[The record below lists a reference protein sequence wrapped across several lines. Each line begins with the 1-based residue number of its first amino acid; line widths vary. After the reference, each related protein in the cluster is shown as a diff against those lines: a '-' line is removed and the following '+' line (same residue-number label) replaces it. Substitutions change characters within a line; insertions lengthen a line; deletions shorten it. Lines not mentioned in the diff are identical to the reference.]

1 VIPRVIPALLLQD
14 GGLVKTVAFRDA
26 RYVGDPI
33 NTVRIFNE
41 KQVDEIVLLDIGATR
56 TGTGPDEAAI
66 EAIAAEAF
74 MPVGYGGG
82 VASLDQARRLI
93 QLGVEKVVINTAAIE
108 RPELVREIADVLGSS
123 TIVVSMDAARRADG
137 TYEVRSRNGSQ
148 ATGLDARAHAEA
160 MAQQGAGEVL
170 LQSIDRDG
178 SMAGYD
184 IDLVRQVAS
193 AVGVPVVACGGAG
206 SLEDVATVIRDGGAS
221 AAAAGS
227 LFVFHGKHRAVLV
240 TYPSYERRVA
250 ALARE
255 QH

>member
-1 VIPRVIPALLLQD
+1 MIPRVIPALLLQD

-33 NTVRIFNE
+33 NTVRIFND

-56 TGTGPDEAAI
+56 TGRGPDEAAI
-66 EAIAAEAF
+66 EQIAAEAF

-82 VASLDQARRLI
+82 VTSLAQARRLI
-93 QLGVEKVVINTAAIE
+93 QLGVEKVVINTAAIDD
-108 RPELVREIADVLGSS
+108 PALIREIADVLGSS
-123 TIVVSMDAARRADG
+123 TIVVSMDAQRRPDG
-137 TYEVRSRNGSQ
+137 TYEVRARGATQ
-148 ATGLDARAHAEA
+148 ATGRDARAHAEA
-160 MAQQGAGEVL
+160 MAAAGAGELL

-184 IDLVRQVAS
+184 LELVRQVAS
-193 AVGVPVVACGGAG
+193 AVEIPVVACGGAG
-206 SLEDVATVIRDGGAS
+206 SLEDVASVISEGGAS

-250 ALARE
+250 ALAR
-255 QH
+255 

>member
-1 VIPRVIPALLLQD
+1 VIPRVIPCLLLED

-56 TGTGPDEAAI
+56 SGRGPDETAI

-82 VASLDQARRLI
+82 VTSLDQARRLI
-93 QLGVEKVVINTAAIE
+93 QLGVEKVVVNTAAIE
-108 RPELVREIADVLGSS
+108 RSGLVREIADVLGSS
-123 TIVVSMDAARRADG
+123 TIVVSMDAARRPDD
-137 TYEVRSRNGSQ
+137 TYEVRTRGGTQ
-148 ATGLDARAHAEA
+148 ATGTDARAHAQA
-160 MAQQGAGEVL
+160 MAKAGAGEL
-170 LQSIDRDG
+170 LVQSIDRDG

-184 IDLVRQVAS
+184 LELVRQVAS
-193 AVGVPVVACGGAG
+193 AVEIPVVACGGAG
-206 SLEDVATVIRDGGAS
+206 SLEDVATVIRDAGAS

-255 QH
+255 HP